1 MFNTFNAMLDIL
13 LIGVGLSMDAFAVS
27 VTNGLT
33 IPNYKCK
40 QAATTAACFGFF
52 QGLMPL
58 LGWLLG
64 STVSH
69 IISAWGPYVSF
80 FLLAFIGVKMI
91 VEAVRGGE
99 EKCETSL
106 RHSRLIVMAVAT
118 SLDALAVGVSFAF
131 MEVPLLA
138 SVLLIAA
145 VTFVICFIG
154 GIIGSRVPGISCK
167 AAGILG
173 GVVLCGIGIKLLL
186 EGTGVL

>member
-1 MFNTFNAMLDIL
+1 MLDIL

-40 QAATTAACFGFF
+40 HAAITAAYFGLF

-64 STVSH
+64 STVSD
-69 IISAWGPYVSF
+69 IISAWGPYISF
-80 FLLAFIGVKMI
+80 FLLAFIGIKMI
-91 VEAVRGGE
+91 VESVKGGD

-106 RHSRLIVMAVAT
+106 RHARLIVMAVAT

-131 MEVPLLA
+131 MSVPLF
-138 SVLLIAA
+138 SSCLLIAA
-145 VTFVICFIG
+145 VTFVICFAG
-154 GIIGSRVPGISCK
+154 GILGSRVPGISCK

-173 GVVLCGIGIKLLL
+173 GCVLCAIGVKLLL
-186 EGTGVL
+186 EGIGVI

>member
-1 MFNTFNAMLDIL
+1 MFNTMLDIL

-33 IPNYKCK
+33 IPHYKCRH
-40 QAATTAACFGFF
+40 AAITAAYFGFF

-91 VEAVRGGE
+91 VEAVKGGE
-99 EKCETSL
+99 EKCETGL
-106 RHSRLIVMAVAT
+106 RPARLMLMAVAT

-131 MEVPLLA
+131 MDVPLMA

-145 VTFVICFIG
+145 VTFVICLAG
-154 GIIGSRVPGISCK
+154 GLLGSRVPGISCK
-167 AAGILG
+167 AAGIIG
-173 GVVLCGIGIKLLL
+173 GAVLCCIGAKLLL
-186 EGTGVL
+186 EGIGVI

>member
-1 MFNTFNAMLDIL
+1 MSDNMLDIL

-33 IPNYKCK
+33 IPGYKLRH
-40 QAATTAACFGFF
+40 AALTAACFGFF

-69 IISAWGPYVSF
+69 VISAWGPYVSF

-91 VEAVRGGE
+91 VEAVKGGE
-99 EKCETSL
+99 EKCETGL
-106 RHSRLIVMAVAT
+106 RFGRLIVMAVAT

-131 MEVPLLA
+131 MDVPLAA

-145 VTFVICFIG
+145 VTFVICLAG
-154 GIIGSRVPGISCK
+154 GLLGSRVPGISCK
-167 AAGILG
+167 AAGIIG
-173 GVVLCGIGIKLLL
+173 GAVLCCIGAKLLL
-186 EGTGVL
+186 EGIGML

>member
-1 MFNTFNAMLDIL
+1 MFNTMLDIL

-33 IPNYKCK
+33 IPGYKFRH
-40 QAATTAACFGFF
+40 AAATAACFGFF

-91 VEAVRGGE
+91 VEAVKGGE
-99 EKCETSL
+99 EKCETGL
-106 RHSRLIVMAVAT
+106 RPARLMLMAVAT

-131 MEVPLLA
+131 MDVPLMA

-145 VTFVICFIG
+145 VTFVICLAG
-154 GIIGSRVPGISCK
+154 GLLGSRVPGISCK
-167 AAGILG
+167 AAGIIG
-173 GVVLCGIGIKLLL
+173 GAVLCCIGAKLLL
-186 EGTGVL
+186 EGIGVI

>member
-1 MFNTFNAMLDIL
+1 MLNIL

-33 IPNYKCK
+33 IPGYKCK
-40 QAATTAACFGFF
+40 HAIITAAYFGVF

-64 STVSH
+64 STVSGL
-69 IISAWGPYVSF
+69 ISAWGPYISF

-91 VEAVRGGE
+91 VEAVRDGDGE
-99 EKCETSL
+99 EKKPGGL
-106 RHSRLIVMAVAT
+106 RHGQLAVMAIAT

-131 MEVPLLA
+131 MSNLA
-138 SVLLIAA
+138 LIPSCLLIAA
-145 VTFVICFIG
+145 TTFVICFAG
-154 GIIGSRVPGISCK
+154 GMLGSRVPGISCK

-173 GVVLCGIGIKLLL
+173 GVVLCGIGVKLLL
-186 EGTGVL
+186 EGIGVL

>member
-1 MFNTFNAMLDIL
+1 MLNIL
-13 LIGVGLSMDAFAVS
+13 LIGIGLSMDAFAVS

-33 IPNYKCK
+33 IPSYKCRH
-40 QAATTAACFGFF
+40 AAVTAAYFGFF

-91 VEAVRGGE
+91 AESLRGSGE
-99 EKCETSL
+99 KAETSL
-106 RHSRLIVMAVAT
+106 RHSRLVLMAVAT

-131 MEVPLLA
+131 MDVPLFA

-145 VTFVICFIG
+145 VTFVICFMG
-154 GIIGSRVPGISCK
+154 GVLGSRVPGISTK
-167 AAGILG
+167 AAGVIG
-173 GVVLCGIGIKLLL
+173 GAVLCCIGVKLLL
-186 EGTGVL
+186 EGIGVL

>member
-1 MFNTFNAMLDIL
+1 MLDIL

-40 QAATTAACFGFF
+40 HAAITAAYFGLF

-58 LGWLLG
+58 IGWLLG
-64 STVSH
+64 STVSG
-69 IISAWGPYVSF
+69 IVSAWGPYISF
-80 FLLAFIGVKMI
+80 FLLAFIGIKMI
-91 VEAVRGGE
+91 VESVKDGD

-106 RHSRLIVMAVAT
+106 RHARLIVMAVAT

-131 MEVPLLA
+131 MSVPLF
-138 SVLLIAA
+138 SSCLLIAA
-145 VTFVICFIG
+145 VTFVICFAG
-154 GIIGSRVPGISCK
+154 GILGSHVPGISCK

-173 GVVLCGIGIKLLL
+173 GVVLCAIGVKLLL
-186 EGTGVL
+186 EGIGVL

>member
-1 MFNTFNAMLDIL
+1 MLDIL

-33 IPNYKCK
+33 IPGYRCK
-40 QAATTAACFGFF
+40 HAAITAAYFGFF

-58 LGWLLG
+58 LGYLLG
-64 STVSH
+64 STVSGV
-69 IISAWGPYVSF
+69 ISAWGPYISF

-91 VEAVRGGE
+91 AESVKGGE
-99 EKCETSL
+99 EKRKASL
-106 RHSRLIVMAVAT
+106 SHARLIVMAVAT

-131 MEVPLLA
+131 MPGVSLLP

-145 VTFVICFIG
+145 VTFVICFAG
-154 GIIGSRVPGISCK
+154 GIIGSHVPGISTK
-167 AAGILG
+167 AAGVLG

-186 EGTGVL
+186 EGIGVI

>member
-1 MFNTFNAMLDIL
+1 MLNIL

-33 IPNYKCK
+33 IPHYKCRH
-40 QAATTAACFGFF
+40 AAITAAYFGFF

-80 FLLAFIGVKMI
+80 FLLAFIGVKMVI
-91 VEAVRGGE
+91 ESLRDDDGRPEA
-99 EKCETSL
+99 TL
-106 RHSRLIVMAVAT
+106 RHSRLAVMAIAT

-131 MEVPLLA
+131 MPDVSLVPA
-138 SVLLIAA
+138 CLLIAA
-145 VTFVICFIG
+145 VTFAICFAG
-154 GIIGSRVPGISCK
+154 GLLGSRVPGISTK
-167 AAGILG
+167 AAGVLG

-186 EGTGVL
+186 EGIGVI